1 MSVRMSPVTTLI
13 CGGWPPTP
21 LGQEKPVPCME
32 HVHLMGSWMMWGR
45 VGAEVTVPKEQK
57 GWLTVRLLP
66 APAAG
71 DSMRLGSWP
80 NQLVTSLL
88 ETNPRHKSIEHR

>member
-57 GWLTVRLLP
+57 GWLSQASTCPSCWGQYEVGQLAQPAGDLP
-66 APAAG
+66 AG
-71 DSMRLGSWP
+71 D
-80 NQLVTSLL
+80 
-88 ETNPRHKSIEHR
+88 KSQTQEHRA